1 MALWRRANARNV
13 RLYYSYCQNT
23 DLFIFRFVTANRLQ
37 VGVVTDGKC
46 GELIIRD
53 LNDTKT
59 KFDGWLANIFSA
71 AVDFSKKDSVF
82 LTLPLRKWLTTRK
95 RKRKKITSNKHRP
108 YWNMVETSMF
118 PTLRRLWYFRKQ
130 QRNWKSL
137 PTKVWYL
144 SKLHLK
150 NHVSNRGFQ

>member
-1 MALWRRANARNV
+1 MALWRRTNARNV

-37 VGVVTDGKC
+37 VEVVTDRKC
-46 GELIIRD
+46 REFIIRD
-53 LNDTKT
+53 LNDIKT

-82 LTLPLRKWLTTRK
+82 LTLPLKKWLTTSK
-95 RKRKKITSNKHRP
+95 RMRKKITSNKHRP
-108 YWNMVETSMF
+108 YWNMVETSILQ
-118 PTLRRLWYFRKQ
+118 TLFRLWYFRKQ

-137 PTKVWYL
+137 PRKVWYL
-144 SKLHLK
+144 PKLRLK
-150 NHVSNRGFQ
+150 KHVTNGSFQ